1 MPAEPRAERRRRSR
15 IQHKV
20 RVIVSGT
27 SADGFNFAEETDTVT
42 VSKHGAA
49 VRTTYHLQLGQ
60 DVSLRIKENNRV
72 AQFLV
77 VWLGESGT
85 PSEGKAGLEWVDP
98 RRFWGIEFAPED
110 WGKD

>member
-1 MPAEPRAERRRRSR
+1 VE
-15 IQHKV
+15 
-20 RVIVSGT
+20 
-27 SADGFNFAEETDTVT
+27 DTDTIT

-49 VRTTYHLQLGQ
+49 VRTTYHLRLGQ
-60 DVSLRIKENNRV
+60 EVLVRVKENNRV

-77 VWLGESGT
+77 VWLGEPGT

-98 RRFWGIEFAPED
+98 RRFWGIDFAPED

>member
-1 MPAEPRAERRRRSR
+1 MHAEPRPERRRRSR
-15 IQHKV
+15 VQHKV

-49 VRTTYHLQLGQ
+49 VRITYHLRLGQ
-60 DVSLRIKENNRV
+60 EVSLRIKENNRV

-77 VWLGESGT
+77 VWLGEPGT
-85 PSEGKAGLEWVDP
+85 ASEGKAGLEWVDP

-110 WGKD
+110 WGKN